1 MSSCAI
7 CALLSLRDDTW
18 QSEHVLVSVART
30 VCGTNVLKAWPL
42 KPSAEIVCC
51 CEYTHSR
58 VPFWEPTSTAHVER
72 AGDRRLPA
80 VVPSWASMNTSS
92 RIVWKL

>member
-1 MSSCAI
+1 MSL
-7 CALLSLRDDTW
+7 ALDTW
-18 QSEHVLVSVART
+18 QSVQYLVSVART
-30 VCGTNVLKAWPL
+30 VWGTNVLNECPL
-42 KPSAEIVCC
+42 NPSADTVCC

-58 VPFWEPTSTAHVER
+58 WPFCEPTSTAQVER

-80 VVPSWASMNTSS
+80 VVPSTASMKTSS